1 MSKNHLLNILKTL
14 TILKYLKDIKEIIMI
29 LTMSKKLAMIKNN
42 SINNTLVISLI
53 IHKSLAIIN

>member
-1 MSKNHLLNILKTL
+1 MSKNHLLNIPKTL

-42 SINNTLVISLI
+42 SINNTLKISLI
-53 IHKSLAIIN
+53 IHKSLKIFN